1 MSRKL
6 VALQVVAV
14 ALTVVAAVISYDLLG
29 EHIGGRAGSRLIAAS
44 CGDDTGGGDCSAVV
58 AGDYGYLPPKRPD
71 EPAGMVH
78 LPAAFLGMVYYSLLG
93 VWLVGVGPPSRGR
106 RWLHLIPLA
115 FMTVG
120 MASSVYFIYIM
131 KWVVEAWC
139 QWCLVTHACNLLVFI
154 AVILMWPRKKTGHL
168 PVAQTSVTPDGGN
181 VETPVSASAAR
192 VAVAPHPSLRILFMT
207 FITGFAILFAEVE
220 LVNYK
225 LVARE
230 RDLYVAEI
238 QRISGN
244 PRELFEK
251 WQVAEPIGISLRDDE
266 PERSV
271 PHANPRSTGLPA
283 VCVIVSDFQCPHC
296 KRLADFLEDQVQP
309 LFAGHLKI
317 VFKHFPLD
325 RSCNRYVSK
334 TLHKHACRVA
344 IMAEAARLV
353 GGSEAFWKAHDYLFA
368 HQKELGKI
376 TPAVLAEAIGISADD
391 LTEQMESE
399 IAQARVKEDIDLA
412 RRIKVSGTPRV
423 YIADR
428 PIDRL
433 ARRNIRFWDLVAG
446 EWWKQSDEPRPAS
459 TTLAALQAIRDN
471 RGPKDAR

>member
-6 VALQVVAV
+6 IALQVVAV
-14 ALTVVAAVISYDLLG
+14 ALTVVAAAISYDLLG
-29 EHIGGRAGSRLIAAS
+29 EHIGGTAGSRLIAAS
-44 CGDDTGGGDCSAVV
+44 CGDDAGGGDCSAVV

-71 EPAGMVH
+71 EPAGSVH
-78 LPAAFLGMVYYSLLG
+78 VPSALLGMVYYSLLG
-93 VWLVGVGPPSRGR
+93 VWLVGIGPPSRGR

-115 FMTVG
+115 LMFVG
-120 MASSVYFIYIM
+120 LAFSVYFIYIM

-139 QWCLVTHACNLLVFI
+139 QWCLVTHACNFLVFI
-154 AVILMWPRKKTGHL
+154 AVILMWPRKKTSDS
-168 PVAQTSVTPDGGN
+168 PVAETSATPEGAK
-181 VETPVSASAAR
+181 VETPAPASAAR
-192 VAVAPHPSLRILFMT
+192 FAAAPHPSLRSLFMT

-230 RDLYVAEI
+230 RDMYVTEI
-238 QRISGN
+238 QRIGGN
-244 PRELFEK
+244 PTELFQK
-251 WQVAEPIGISLRDDE
+251 WQVAKPIGISLRDDE
-266 PERSV
+266 PDRSV
-271 PHANPRSTGLPA
+271 PHDNPP

-296 KRLADFLEDQVQP
+296 KRVADFLEDEVQP

-325 RSCNRYVSK
+325 KSCNRYVSK

-376 TPAVLAEAIGISADD
+376 TPAVLAEAIGISADA
-391 LTEQMESE
+391 LTEKMESE
-399 IAQARVKEDIDLA
+399 IAQTRVTEDIDLA
-412 RRIKVSGTPRV
+412 RQIKVTGTPRV

-446 EWWKQSDEPRPAS
+446 EWWKQSRAPRPAS
-459 TTLAALQAIRDN
+459 TTLAAIQAIRDN
-471 RGPKDAR
+471 RDPKDAQ